1 MGRSC
6 RPAAQAGVAGDR
18 PDSEGSKAPRL
29 ARRRPYLGNQPPF
42 GPKPGDLGARQ
53 DAHGPFLSRVRSGRN
68 HITARPRALPAAP
81 PEARVTERPCR
92 ANRAD
97 STRRGGMGRRVPG
110 ATPRRL
116 RSALVRGNRIRPTGS
131 IRLLRDER
139 PEEPGYRDAAML
151 PGARRRSPGKRR
163 TRMPDAADTPGRG
176 RRRPTS
182 TRASPWKSSTSR
194 RAACPCC
201 ATSTCRASAGVGGAA
216 RPGVPSRT
224 VRRLMY
230 GRLRG
235 LPGRGGVLV
244 EPLPRRRPPSR
255 AGLHEAPT
263 AGGTPV
269 DRRAQSARHG
279 LHAAPAAP
287 RVLRCPGR
295 DGQPDRDRS

>member
-1 MGRSC
+1 MGRAC
-6 RPAAQAGVAGDR
+6 RLAAQAGVAGDR

-97 STRRGGMGRRVPG
+97 SARRGGTGRRVPG

-182 TRASPWKSSTSR
+182 IRASPWKSSTSR

-201 ATSTCRASAGVGGAA
+201 ATSTCRASARGRGRGPAGRSEPDGPAADVRAPA
-216 RPGVPSRT
+216 RPAGTWGCSRRAAT
-224 VRRLMY
+224 TKETSLESRSSRGPDR
-230 GRLRG
+230 GRNA
-235 LPGRGGVLV
+235 GRS
-244 EPLPRRRPPSR
+244 PRAIGPPRTARRPRGAEGATMPR
-255 AGLHEAPT
+255 TG
-263 AGGTPV
+263 
-269 DRRAQSARHG
+269 R
-279 LHAAPAAP
+279 PA
-287 RVLRCPGR
+287 
-295 DGQPDRDRS
+295 